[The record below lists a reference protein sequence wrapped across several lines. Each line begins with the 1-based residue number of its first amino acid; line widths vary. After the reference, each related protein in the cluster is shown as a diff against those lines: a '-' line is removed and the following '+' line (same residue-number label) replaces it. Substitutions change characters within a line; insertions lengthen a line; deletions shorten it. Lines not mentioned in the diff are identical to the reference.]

1 MKSRNRL
8 LAWASA
14 GLLLAQGCAG
24 LSVGQD
30 VVSGRNAL
38 QSGRSNEAV
47 GYLARAAA
55 QDPNYT
61 LENRLGEGV
70 LTILGR
76 AYYESGRDA
85 EARATLEK
93 ALARDKE
100 DHLARLYL
108 GLTLVRTGERERGA
122 QEIQSGLRG
131 VYDRLEYIAADS
143 YSGIFWDPNRILRND
158 IKATLAQK
166 TDSPEVIAS
175 AHHIGTLVDRE
186 IDLARRDEINQRY
199 NRNVDNN

>member
-1 MKSRNRL
+1 MISRNHL
-8 LAWASA
+8 LALASA
-14 GLLLAQGCAG
+14 GLLLTQGCAG

-30 VVSGRNAL
+30 VLAGRNAL
-38 QSGRSNEAV
+38 QSGRSDDAV

-55 QDPNYT
+55 KDPNYSLT
-61 LENRLGEGV
+61 SPFSEGI

-108 GLTLVRTGERERGA
+108 GLTLMRTGERERGA

-175 AHHIGTLVDRE
+175 AHYIGTLVDRE
-186 IDLARRDEINQRY
+186 IDLARRDEINLRY